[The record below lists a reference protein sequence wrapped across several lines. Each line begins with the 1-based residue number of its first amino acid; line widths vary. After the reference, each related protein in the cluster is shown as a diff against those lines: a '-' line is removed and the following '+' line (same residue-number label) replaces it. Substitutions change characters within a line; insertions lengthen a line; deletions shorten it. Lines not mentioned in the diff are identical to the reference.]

1 MFIPE
6 SEQRLLKANVAK
18 CIHFAHKC
26 NTHYAWS
33 KYIQQGREWEERR
46 KDDASTASHL
56 LKGQRQRK
64 RHLVARCSVP
74 VSSSSLFC
82 KEDKEENRVYKKKS
96 LLSALHRGRF
106 TSRSHCFVNSLS
118 FAFFVMFWVY
128 ISLFLFYNL
137 GFLIVGHV
145 LIYLLSLVFLVWY
158 EFMSFWVFD
167 FSCHFMTRLVRSFSF
182 VI

>member
-1 MFIPE
+1 MKWSNYNNKIMFIPE
-6 SEQRLLKANVAK
+6 SEQRLLEANVAK
-18 CIHFAHKC
+18 CIRFAHKC

-74 VSSSSLFC
+74 VSSSSSLC
-82 KEDKEENRVYKKKS
+82 KEDKENRAYKKKS

-106 TSRSHCFVNSLS
+106 TWRCHC
-118 FAFFVMFWVY
+118 FFVMFWVW

-137 GFLIVGHV
+137 RFLIAGHV
-145 LIYLLSLVFLVWY
+145 LIYLL
-158 EFMSFWVFD
+158 
-167 FSCHFMTRLVRSFSF
+167 
-182 VI
+182 

>member
-1 MFIPE
+1 MPDQSISSRAE
-6 SEQRLLKANVAK
+6 SGRRDERMMQALLLICLRDNGK
-18 CIHFAHKC
+18 
-26 NTHYAWS
+26 
-33 KYIQQGREWEERR
+33 E
-46 KDDASTASHL
+46 
-56 LKGQRQRK
+56 K